1 MNQRQ
6 EEGQVYLCPMHS
18 TVRQQTPGK
27 CPKCGMDLVLA
38 GTRFG
43 LLRHM
48 FSSPL
53 HIVIMVAVMVA
64 AMAAV
69 MMMMR

>member
-1 MNQRQ
+1 MSSAPL
-6 EEGQVYLCPMHS
+6 YLCPMHS
-18 TVRQQTPGK
+18 DVRESMAGQ
-27 CPKCGMDLVLA
+27 CPHCGMRLIQE

-53 HIVIMVAVMVA
+53 HMA

-69 MMMMR
+69 MLAVMAAVMMMH